1 MRLVISHA
9 LRKLEIAALTKENVI
24 FKFYR
29 AARNSDTG
37 KVLVYARNPE
47 AYWLD
52 DYKKTY

>member
-47 AYWLD
+47 AY
-52 DYKKTY
+52 